1 MMISLFLLT
10 MTSCLSK
17 VTKHSSS
24 HNCSIEMRLKWRLVN
39 ISACFAW
46 LDNCF
51 SGIWAWCVD
60 EIVDEFGSFTLI
72 GFSDGSL
79 VWTIVVRASR
89 SCPVHPELAI
99 GSCVWGCGGY

>member
-1 MMISLFLLT
+1 
-10 MTSCLSK
+10 MTLCLSK
-17 VTKHSSS
+17 VTIHSLSL
-24 HNCSIEMRLKWRLVN
+24 NCPIEMRLEWRLGN

-60 EIVDEFGSFTLI
+60 DIVDEFWSVTFI

-79 VWTIVVRASR
+79 VWTIVVKVFRQY
-89 SCPVHPELAI
+89 PVHPDSDIWLF
-99 GSCVWGCGGY
+99 VWGCGGD